1 MEEQSP
7 IKPNVLDYDDICK
20 LAPFFEG
27 KPKLVNFIFKLLKVD
42 KVNWLHSNN
51 YKTPGAPFTKGILKD
66 LGITV
71 EVENKEILD
80 SLPEGSFITVSNH
93 PFGALDGIILI
104 SELASRRKDYKVMV
118 NLILNYITAMRE
130 NFIAVDPVASND
142 PAKKAVTMRGIR
154 EAMFHVKQGHPLGFF
169 PAGSVAK
176 INGKFQVDD
185 RDWQP
190 SIIRL
195 IQQLKVPVVPIYF
208 HGYNSMLSY
217 VMGRICWPLRS
228 LMLPSEVF
236 RKKGAHMKMTVGTPI
251 TVEEIAKHTSVEDLT
266 KFLKDSTFALKK
278 SN

>member
-1 MEEQSP
+1 MEESP
-7 IKPNVLDYDDICK
+7 IKPKVLDYDDICK
-20 LAPFFEG
+20 MVPFFEG
-27 KPKLVNFIFKLLKVD
+27 KPKLVNFLFKMLKVD
-42 KVNWLHSNN
+42 KVNWLHENN

-71 EVENKEILD
+71 VVENKEIID
-80 SLPEGSFITVSNH
+80 TLPEGPFITVSNH
-93 PFGALDGIILI
+93 PFGALDGITLI

-130 NFIAVDPVASND
+130 NFIAVDPVATND

-154 EAMFHVKQGHPLGFF
+154 EAMMHVKKGHPLGFF

-176 INGKFQVDD
+176 INGKLQVDD

-195 IQQLKVPVVPIYF
+195 IQQLKVPVIPIYF

-217 VMGRICWPLRS
+217 IMGRICWPLRS

-236 RKKGAHMKMTVGTPI
+236 RKQGATLRMTVGKPI
-251 TVEEIAKHTSVEDLT
+251 SVEEQAQYKSVDELT
-266 KFLKDSTFALKK
+266 KFLKDTTFALKK
-278 SN
+278 

>member
-1 MEEQSP
+1 MEDNI
-7 IKPNVLDYDDICK
+7 IKPKVLDYDDICK
-20 LAPFFEG
+20 LAPFFNG
-27 KPKLVNFIFKLLKVD
+27 KEKLVNFLFKMLKVD
-42 KVNWLHSNN
+42 KVNKLHEDN
-51 YKTPGAPFTKGILKD
+51 YKTPGAPFTKGLLKD

-71 EVENKEILD
+71 VIENKEILD
-80 SLPEGSFITVSNH
+80 KLPEGSFITVSNH
-93 PFGALDGIILI
+93 PFGALDGIMLI
-104 SELASRRKDYKVMV
+104 SILASIRSDFKVMV

-130 NFIAVDPVASND
+130 NFIAVDPVATND

-154 EAMFHVKQGHPLGFF
+154 EAMMHVKNGHPLGFF

-176 INGKFQVDD
+176 INGKLKIDD

-195 IQQLKVPVVPIYF
+195 IQQLKVPVIPIYF

-236 RKKGAHMKMTVGTPI
+236 KKKGKTLRVTIGNPI
-251 TVEEIAKHTSVEDLT
+251 SVEEQSQYKTVEELT
-266 KFLKDSTFALKK
+266 KFLKDTTFSLKK
-278 SN
+278 

>member
-1 MEEQSP
+1 MEESP
-7 IKPNVLDYDDICK
+7 IKPKVLDYDDICK
-20 LAPFFEG
+20 MVPFFEG
-27 KPKLVNFIFKLLKVD
+27 KPKLVNFLFKMLKVD
-42 KVNWLHSNN
+42 KVNWLHENN
-51 YKTPGAPFTKGILKD
+51 YKTPGVPFTKGLLKD

-71 EVENKEILD
+71 VVENKEILD
-80 SLPEGSFITVSNH
+80 TLPEGPFITVSNH
-93 PFGALDGIILI
+93 PFGALDGITLI

-130 NFIAVDPVASND
+130 NFIAVDPVATND

-154 EAMFHVKQGHPLGFF
+154 EAMMHVKKGHPLGFF

-176 INGKFQVDD
+176 INGKLQVDD

-195 IQQLKVPVVPIYF
+195 IQQLKVPVIPIYF

-217 VMGRICWPLRS
+217 IMGRICWPLRS

-236 RKKGAHMKMTVGTPI
+236 RKQGATLRMTVGKPI
-251 TVEEIAKHTSVEDLT
+251 SVEEMSQYPGVEELT
-266 KFLKDSTFALKK
+266 KFLKDTTFALKK
-278 SN
+278 

>member
-1 MEEQSP
+1 MEESP
-7 IKPNVLDYDDICK
+7 IKPKVLDYDDICK
-20 LAPFFEG
+20 MVPFFEG
-27 KPKLVNFIFKLLKVD
+27 KPKLVNFLFKMLKVD
-42 KVNWLHSNN
+42 KVNWLHENN
-51 YKTPGAPFTKGILKD
+51 YKTPGAPFTKGLLKD

-71 EVENKEILD
+71 VVENKEILD
-80 SLPEGSFITVSNH
+80 TLPEGPFITVSNH
-93 PFGALDGIILI
+93 PFGALDGITLI

-130 NFIAVDPVASND
+130 NFIAVDPVATND

-154 EAMFHVKQGHPLGFF
+154 EAMMHVKKGHPLGFF

-176 INGKFQVDD
+176 INGKLQVDD

-195 IQQLKVPVVPIYF
+195 IQQLKVPVIPIYF

-217 VMGRICWPLRS
+217 IMGRICWPLRS

-236 RKKGAHMKMTVGTPI
+236 RKQGATLRMTVGKPI
-251 TVEEIAKHTSVEDLT
+251 SVEDMSQYPGVEELT
-266 KFLKDSTFALKK
+266 KFLKDTTFALKK
-278 SN
+278 

>member
-1 MEEQSP
+1 MEESP
-7 IKPNVLDYDDICK
+7 IKPKVLDYDDICK
-20 LAPFFEG
+20 MVPFFEG
-27 KPKLVNFIFKLLKVD
+27 KPKLVNFLFKMLKVD
-42 KVNWLHSNN
+42 KVNWLHENN

-71 EVENKEILD
+71 VVENKEILD
-80 SLPEGSFITVSNH
+80 NLPEGPFITVSNH
-93 PFGALDGIILI
+93 PFGALDGITLI

-130 NFIAVDPVASND
+130 NFIAVDPVATND

-154 EAMFHVKQGHPLGFF
+154 EAMMHVKKGHPLGFF

-176 INGKFQVDD
+176 INGKLQVDD

-195 IQQLKVPVVPIYF
+195 IQQLKVPVIPIYF

-217 VMGRICWPLRS
+217 IMGRICWPLRS

-236 RKKGAHMKMTVGTPI
+236 RKQGATLRMTVGKPI
-251 TVEEIAKHTSVEDLT
+251 SVEEMSQYPGVEELT
-266 KFLKDSTFALKK
+266 KFLKDTTFALKK
-278 SN
+278 

>member
-1 MEEQSP
+1 MEESP
-7 IKPNVLDYDDICK
+7 IKPKVLDYDDICK
-20 LAPFFEG
+20 MVPFFEG
-27 KPKLVNFIFKLLKVD
+27 KPKLVNFLFKMLKVD
-42 KVNWLHSNN
+42 KVNWLHENN
-51 YKTPGAPFTKGILKD
+51 YKTPGAPFTKGLLKD

-71 EVENKEILD
+71 VVENKEILD
-80 SLPEGSFITVSNH
+80 TLPEGPFITVSNH
-93 PFGALDGIILI
+93 PFGALDGITLI

-130 NFIAVDPVASND
+130 NFIAVDPVATND

-154 EAMFHVKQGHPLGFF
+154 EAMMHVKKGHPLGFF

-176 INGKFQVDD
+176 INGKLQVDD

-195 IQQLKVPVVPIYF
+195 IQQLKVPVIPIYF

-217 VMGRICWPLRS
+217 IMGRICWPLRS

-236 RKKGAHMKMTVGTPI
+236 RKQGATLRMTVGKPI
-251 TVEEIAKHTSVEDLT
+251 SVEEMSQYPGVEELT
-266 KFLKDSTFALKK
+266 KFLKDTTFALKK
-278 SN
+278 

>member
-1 MEEQSP
+1 MEEQTP

-27 KPKLVNFIFKLLKVD
+27 KPKLVNFLFKLLKVD

-80 SLPEGSFITVSNH
+80 TLPEGSFITVSNH

-266 KFLKDSTFALKK
+266 RFLKDSTFALKK
-278 SN
+278 SK

>member
-1 MEEQSP
+1 MEESP
-7 IKPNVLDYDDICK
+7 IKPKVLDYDDICK
-20 LAPFFEG
+20 MVPFFEG
-27 KPKLVNFIFKLLKVD
+27 KPKLVNFLFNMLKVD
-42 KVNWLHSNN
+42 KVNWLHENN

-71 EVENKEILD
+71 VVENKEILD
-80 SLPEGSFITVSNH
+80 TLPEGPFITVSNH
-93 PFGALDGIILI
+93 PFGALDGITLI

-118 NLILNYITAMRE
+118 NLILNYITSMRE
-130 NFIAVDPVASND
+130 NFIAVDPVATND

-154 EAMFHVKQGHPLGFF
+154 EAMMHVKKGHPLGFF

-176 INGKFQVDD
+176 INVKLQVDD

-195 IQQLKVPVVPIYF
+195 IQQLKVPVIPIYF

-217 VMGRICWPLRS
+217 IMGRICWPLRS

-236 RKKGAHMKMTVGTPI
+236 RKQGATLRMTVGKPI
-251 TVEEIAKHTSVEDLT
+251 SVEEMSQYPGVEELT
-266 KFLKDSTFALKK
+266 KFLKDTTFALKK
-278 SN
+278 

>member
-1 MEEQSP
+1 MEESP
-7 IKPNVLDYDDICK
+7 IKPKVLDYDDICK
-20 LAPFFEG
+20 MVPFFEG
-27 KPKLVNFIFKLLKVD
+27 KPKLVNFLFKMLKVD
-42 KVNWLHSNN
+42 KVNWLHENN

-71 EVENKEILD
+71 VVENKEILD
-80 SLPEGSFITVSNH
+80 NLPEGPFITVSNH
-93 PFGALDGIILI
+93 PFGALDGITLI

-130 NFIAVDPVASND
+130 NFIAVDPVATND

-154 EAMFHVKQGHPLGFF
+154 EAMMHVKKGHPLGFF

-176 INGKFQVDD
+176 INGKLQVDD

-195 IQQLKVPVVPIYF
+195 IQQLKVPVIPIYF

-217 VMGRICWPLRS
+217 IMGRICWPLRS

-236 RKKGAHMKMTVGTPI
+236 RKQGATLRMTVGKPI
-251 TVEEIAKHTSVEDLT
+251 SVEEMSQYPSVEELT
-266 KFLKDSTFALKK
+266 KFLKDTTFALKK
-278 SN
+278 

>member
-1 MEEQSP
+1 MEESP
-7 IKPNVLDYDDICK
+7 IKPKVLDYDDICK
-20 LAPFFEG
+20 MVPFFEG
-27 KPKLVNFIFKLLKVD
+27 KPKLVNFLFKMLKVD
-42 KVNWLHSNN
+42 KVNWLHENN

-71 EVENKEILD
+71 VVENKEILD
-80 SLPEGSFITVSNH
+80 TLPEGPFITVSNH
-93 PFGALDGIILI
+93 PFGALDGITLI

-130 NFIAVDPVASND
+130 NFIAVDPVATND

-154 EAMFHVKQGHPLGFF
+154 EAMMHVKKGHPLGFF

-176 INGKFQVDD
+176 INGKLQVDD

-195 IQQLKVPVVPIYF
+195 IQQLKVPVIPIYF

-217 VMGRICWPLRS
+217 IMGRICWPLRS

-236 RKKGAHMKMTVGTPI
+236 RKQGATLRMTVGKPI
-251 TVEEIAKHTSVEDLT
+251 SVEEMSQYPGVEELT
-266 KFLKDSTFALKK
+266 KFLKDTTFALKK
-278 SN
+278 

>member
-1 MEEQSP
+1 MEESP
-7 IKPNVLDYDDICK
+7 IKPKVLDYDDICK
-20 LAPFFEG
+20 MVPFFEG
-27 KPKLVNFIFKLLKVD
+27 KPKLVNFLFKMLKVD
-42 KVNWLHSNN
+42 KVNWLHENN

-71 EVENKEILD
+71 VVENKEILD
-80 SLPEGSFITVSNH
+80 TLPEGPFITVSNH
-93 PFGALDGIILI
+93 PFGALDGITLI

-130 NFIAVDPVASND
+130 NFIAVDPVATND

-154 EAMFHVKQGHPLGFF
+154 EAMMHVKKGHPLGFF

-176 INGKFQVDD
+176 INGKLQVDD

-195 IQQLKVPVVPIYF
+195 IQQLKVPVIPIYF

-217 VMGRICWPLRS
+217 IMGRICWPLRS

-236 RKKGAHMKMTVGTPI
+236 RKQGATLRMTVGKPI
-251 TVEEIAKHTSVEDLT
+251 SVEEQAQYKSVDELT
-266 KFLKDSTFALKK
+266 KFLKDTTFALKK
-278 SN
+278 

>member
-1 MEEQSP
+1 MEDNI
-7 IKPNVLDYDDICK
+7 IKPKVLDYDDICK
-20 LAPFFEG
+20 LAPFFKG
-27 KPKLVNFIFKLLKVD
+27 KEKLVDFLFKMLKVD
-42 KVNWLHSNN
+42 KVNKLHEDN
-51 YKTPGAPFTKGILKD
+51 YKTPGAPFTKGLLKD

-71 EVENKEILD
+71 VIENKEILD
-80 SLPEGSFITVSNH
+80 KLPEGSFITVSNH
-93 PFGALDGIILI
+93 PFGALDGIMLI
-104 SELASRRKDYKVMV
+104 SILASIRSDFKVMV

-130 NFIAVDPVASND
+130 NFIAVDPVATND

-154 EAMFHVKQGHPLGFF
+154 EAMMHVKNGHPLGFF

-176 INGKFQVDD
+176 INGKLKIDD

-195 IQQLKVPVVPIYF
+195 IQQLKVPVIPIYF

-236 RKKGAHMKMTVGTPI
+236 KKEGKTLRVTIGNPI
-251 TVEEIAKHTSVEDLT
+251 SVEEQSQYKTVEELT
-266 KFLKDSTFALKK
+266 KFLKDTTFSLKK
-278 SN
+278 

>member
-1 MEEQSP
+1 MEESP
-7 IKPNVLDYDDICK
+7 IKPKVLDYDDICK
-20 LAPFFEG
+20 MVPFFEG
-27 KPKLVNFIFKLLKVD
+27 KPKLVNFLFKMLKVD
-42 KVNWLHSNN
+42 KVNWLHENN
-51 YKTPGAPFTKGILKD
+51 YKTPGAPFTKGLLKD

-71 EVENKEILD
+71 VVENKEILD
-80 SLPEGSFITVSNH
+80 TLPEGPFITVSNH
-93 PFGALDGIILI
+93 PFGALDGITLI

-130 NFIAVDPVASND
+130 NFIAVDPVATND

-154 EAMFHVKQGHPLGFF
+154 EAMMHVKKGHPLGFF

-176 INGKFQVDD
+176 INGKLQVDD

-195 IQQLKVPVVPIYF
+195 IQQLKVPVIPIYF

-217 VMGRICWPLRS
+217 IMGRICWPLRS

-236 RKKGAHMKMTVGTPI
+236 RKQGATLRMTVGKPI
-251 TVEEIAKHTSVEDLT
+251 SVEEQAQYKSVDELT
-266 KFLKDSTFALKK
+266 KFLKDTTFALKK
-278 SN
+278 

>member
-1 MEEQSP
+1 MEESP
-7 IKPNVLDYDDICK
+7 IKPKVLDYDDICK
-20 LAPFFEG
+20 MVPFFEG
-27 KPKLVNFIFKLLKVD
+27 KPKLVNFLFKMLKVD
-42 KVNWLHSNN
+42 KVNWLHENN

-71 EVENKEILD
+71 VVENKEILD
-80 SLPEGSFITVSNH
+80 TLPEGPFITVSNH
-93 PFGALDGIILI
+93 PFGALDGITLI

-130 NFIAVDPVASND
+130 NFIAVDPVATND
-142 PAKKAVTMRGIR
+142 PAKKAITMRGIR
-154 EAMFHVKQGHPLGFF
+154 EAMMHVKKGHPLGFF

-176 INGKFQVDD
+176 INGKLQVDD

-195 IQQLKVPVVPIYF
+195 IQQLKVPVIPIYF

-217 VMGRICWPLRS
+217 IMGRICWPLRS

-236 RKKGAHMKMTVGTPI
+236 RKQGATLRMTVGKPI
-251 TVEEIAKHTSVEDLT
+251 SVEEMSQYPGVEELT
-266 KFLKDSTFALKK
+266 KFLKDTTFALKK
-278 SN
+278 

>member
-1 MEEQSP
+1 MEESP
-7 IKPNVLDYDDICK
+7 IKPKVLDYDDICK
-20 LAPFFEG
+20 MVPFFEG
-27 KPKLVNFIFKLLKVD
+27 KPKLVNFLFKMLKVD
-42 KVNWLHSNN
+42 KVNWLHENN

-71 EVENKEILD
+71 VVENKEILD
-80 SLPEGSFITVSNH
+80 TLPEGPFITVSNH
-93 PFGALDGIILI
+93 PFGALDGITLI

-130 NFIAVDPVASND
+130 NFIAVDPVATND

-154 EAMFHVKQGHPLGFF
+154 EAMMHVKKGHPLGFF

-176 INGKFQVDD
+176 INGKLQVED

-195 IQQLKVPVVPIYF
+195 IQQLKVPVIPIYF

-217 VMGRICWPLRS
+217 IMGRICWPLRS

-236 RKKGAHMKMTVGTPI
+236 RKQGATLRMTVGKPI
-251 TVEEIAKHTSVEDLT
+251 SVEEQAQYKSVDELT
-266 KFLKDSTFALKK
+266 TLLKDTTFALNK
-278 SN
+278 

>member
-1 MEEQSP
+1 MEESP
-7 IKPNVLDYDDICK
+7 IKPKVLDYDDICK
-20 LAPFFEG
+20 MVPFFEG
-27 KPKLVNFIFKLLKVD
+27 KPKLVNFLFKMLKVD
-42 KVNWLHSNN
+42 KVNWLHENN
-51 YKTPGAPFTKGILKD
+51 YKTPCAPFTKGFLKD

-71 EVENKEILD
+71 VVENKEILD
-80 SLPEGSFITVSNH
+80 TLPEGPFITVSNH
-93 PFGALDGIILI
+93 PFGALDGITLI

-130 NFIAVDPVASND
+130 NFIAVDPVATND

-154 EAMFHVKQGHPLGFF
+154 EAMMHVKKGHPLGFF

-176 INGKFQVDD
+176 INGKLQVDD

-195 IQQLKVPVVPIYF
+195 IQQLKVPVIPIYF

-217 VMGRICWPLRS
+217 IMGRICWPLRS

-236 RKKGAHMKMTVGTPI
+236 RKQGATLRMTVGKPI
-251 TVEEIAKHTSVEDLT
+251 SVEEMSQYPGVEELT
-266 KFLKDSTFALKK
+266 KFLKDTTFALKK
-278 SN
+278 

>member
-1 MEEQSP
+1 MEESP
-7 IKPNVLDYDDICK
+7 IKPKVLDYDDICK
-20 LAPFFEG
+20 MVPFFEG
-27 KPKLVNFIFKLLKVD
+27 KPKLVNFLFKMLKVD
-42 KVNWLHSNN
+42 KVNWLHENN
-51 YKTPGAPFTKGILKD
+51 YKTPGAPFTKGLLKD

-71 EVENKEILD
+71 VVENKEILD
-80 SLPEGSFITVSNH
+80 TLPEGPFITVSNH
-93 PFGALDGIILI
+93 PFGALDGITLI

-130 NFIAVDPVASND
+130 NFIAVDPVAIND

-154 EAMFHVKQGHPLGFF
+154 EAMMHVKKGHPLGFF

-176 INGKFQVDD
+176 INGKLQVDD

-195 IQQLKVPVVPIYF
+195 IQQLKVPVIPIYF

-217 VMGRICWPLRS
+217 IMGRICWPLRS

-236 RKKGAHMKMTVGTPI
+236 RKQGATLRMTVGKPI
-251 TVEEIAKHTSVEDLT
+251 SVEEMSQYPGVEELT
-266 KFLKDSTFALKK
+266 KFLKDTTFALKK
-278 SN
+278 

>member
-20 LAPFFEG
+20 LAPFFEN

-51 YKTPGAPFTKGILKD
+51 YKTPGAPFTKGLLKD
-66 LGITV
+66 LNITV

-80 SLPEGSFITVSNH
+80 TLPEGSFITVSNH

-154 EAMFHVKQGHPLGFF
+154 EAMLHVKQGHPLGFF

-251 TVEEIAKHTSVEDLT
+251 SVEEIAKHTNVEDLT

-278 SN
+278 SK

>member
-1 MEEQSP
+1 MEESP
-7 IKPNVLDYDDICK
+7 IKPKVLDYDDICK
-20 LAPFFEG
+20 MVPFFEG
-27 KPKLVNFIFKLLKVD
+27 KPKLVNFLFKMLKVD
-42 KVNWLHSNN
+42 KVNWLHENN

-71 EVENKEILD
+71 VVENKEILD
-80 SLPEGSFITVSNH
+80 TLPESPFITVSNH
-93 PFGALDGIILI
+93 PFGALDGITLI

-130 NFIAVDPVASND
+130 NFIAVDPVATND

-154 EAMFHVKQGHPLGFF
+154 EAMMHVKKGHPLGFF

-176 INGKFQVDD
+176 INGKLQVDD

-195 IQQLKVPVVPIYF
+195 IQQLKVPVIPIYF

-217 VMGRICWPLRS
+217 IMGRICWPLRS

-236 RKKGAHMKMTVGTPI
+236 RKQGATLRMTVGKPI
-251 TVEEIAKHTSVEDLT
+251 SVEEMSQYPGVEELT
-266 KFLKDSTFALKK
+266 KFLKDTTFALKK
-278 SN
+278 

>member
-1 MEEQSP
+1 MEESP
-7 IKPNVLDYDDICK
+7 IKPKVLDYDDICK
-20 LAPFFEG
+20 MVPFFEG
-27 KPKLVNFIFKLLKVD
+27 KPKLVNFLFKMLKVD
-42 KVNWLHSNN
+42 KVNWLHENN

-71 EVENKEILD
+71 VVENKEILD
-80 SLPEGSFITVSNH
+80 TLPEGPFITVSNH
-93 PFGALDGIILI
+93 PFGALDGITLI
-104 SELASRRKDYKVMV
+104 SELASRRKDYKMMV

-130 NFIAVDPVASND
+130 NFIAVDPVATND

-154 EAMFHVKQGHPLGFF
+154 EAMMHVKKGHPLGFF

-176 INGKFQVDD
+176 INGKLQVDD

-195 IQQLKVPVVPIYF
+195 IQQLKVPVIPIYF

-217 VMGRICWPLRS
+217 IMGRICWPLRS

-236 RKKGAHMKMTVGTPI
+236 RKQGATLRMTVGKPI
-251 TVEEIAKHTSVEDLT
+251 SVEEMSQYPGVEELT
-266 KFLKDSTFALKK
+266 KFLKDTTFALKK
-278 SN
+278 

>member
-1 MEEQSP
+1 MEEST
-7 IKPNVLDYDDICK
+7 IKPKVLDYEDICK
-20 LAPFFEG
+20 MAPFFKG
-27 KPKLVNFIFKLLKVD
+27 KPGLVNFLFKLLKVD
-42 KVNWLHSNN
+42 KVNWLHENN

-71 EVENKEILD
+71 VVENKEVLD
-80 SLPEGSFITVSNH
+80 TLPEGAFITVSNH

-104 SELASRRKDYKVMV
+104 SELATRRKDFKVMV

-130 NFIAVDPVASND
+130 NFIAVDPVATND

-154 EAMFHVKQGHPLGFF
+154 EAMLHVKQGHPLGFF

-176 INGKFQVDD
+176 INGKFQIDD

-236 RKKGAHMKMTVGTPI
+236 RKKGATLRVTVGNPI
-251 TVEEIAKHTSVEDLT
+251 SVDELSKHPSVEDLT
-266 KFLKDSTFALKK
+266 KFLKDTTFALKK
-278 SN
+278 

>member
-1 MEEQSP
+1 MEENE
-7 IKPNVLDYDDICK
+7 IKPKVLDYDDICK
-20 LAPFFEG
+20 LAPFFSG
-27 KPKLVNFIFKLLKVD
+27 KKKLVNFLFKMLKVD
-42 KVNWLHSNN
+42 KVNELHENN

-66 LGITV
+66 LDVKLVI
-71 EVENKEILD
+71 ENENVLEN
-80 SLPEGSFITVSNH
+80 LPEGSFITVSNH

-104 SELASRRKDYKVMV
+104 SILASRRKDFKVMV

-130 NFIAVDPVASND
+130 NFIAVDPVATND
-142 PAKKAVTMRGIR
+142 PAKKAVTMKGIR
-154 EAMFHVKQGHPLGFF
+154 AAMMHVKNGHPLGFF

-176 INGKFQVDD
+176 INGKFKVDD

-195 IQQLKVPVVPIYF
+195 IQQLKVPVIPIYF

-236 RKKGAHMKMTVGTPI
+236 KKKGATMKVSIGNPI
-251 TVEEIAKHTSVEDLT
+251 SVEEQSKYQSVEELT
-266 KFLKDSTFALKK
+266 KFLKDTTFSMKK
-278 SN
+278 Q

>member
-1 MEEQSP
+1 MEESP
-7 IKPNVLDYDDICK
+7 IKPKVLDYDDICK
-20 LAPFFEG
+20 MVPFFEG
-27 KPKLVNFIFKLLKVD
+27 KPKLVNFLFKMLKVD
-42 KVNWLHSNN
+42 KVNWLHENN

-71 EVENKEILD
+71 VVENKEVLD
-80 SLPEGSFITVSNH
+80 NLPEGPFITVSNH
-93 PFGALDGIILI
+93 PFGALDGITLI

-130 NFIAVDPVASND
+130 NFIAVDPVATND

-154 EAMFHVKQGHPLGFF
+154 EAMMHVKKGHPLGFF

-176 INGKFQVDD
+176 INGKLQVDD

-195 IQQLKVPVVPIYF
+195 IQQLKVPVIPIYF

-217 VMGRICWPLRS
+217 IMGRICWPLRS

-236 RKKGAHMKMTVGTPI
+236 RKQGATLRMTVGKPI
-251 TVEEIAKHTSVEDLT
+251 SVEEMSQYPGVEELT
-266 KFLKDSTFALKK
+266 KFLKDTTFALKK
-278 SN
+278 

>member
-1 MEEQSP
+1 MEESP
-7 IKPNVLDYDDICK
+7 IKPKVLDYDDICK
-20 LAPFFEG
+20 MVPFFEG
-27 KPKLVNFIFKLLKVD
+27 KPKLVNFLFKMLKVD
-42 KVNWLHSNN
+42 KVNWLHENN

-71 EVENKEILD
+71 VVENKEILD
-80 SLPEGSFITVSNH
+80 TLPEGPFITVSNH
-93 PFGALDGIILI
+93 PFGALDGITLI

-130 NFIAVDPVASND
+130 NFIAVDPVATND

-154 EAMFHVKQGHPLGFF
+154 EVMMHVKKGHPLGFF

-176 INGKFQVDD
+176 INGKLQVDD

-195 IQQLKVPVVPIYF
+195 IQQLKVPVIPIYF

-217 VMGRICWPLRS
+217 IMGRICWPLRS

-236 RKKGAHMKMTVGTPI
+236 RKQGATLRMTVGKPI
-251 TVEEIAKHTSVEDLT
+251 SVEEMSQYPGVEELT
-266 KFLKDSTFALKK
+266 KFLKDTTFALKK
-278 SN
+278 

>member
-1 MEEQSP
+1 MEESP
-7 IKPNVLDYDDICK
+7 IKPKVLDYEDICK
-20 LAPFFEG
+20 LAPFFAG
-27 KPKLVNFIFKLLKVD
+27 KPKLVNFLFKMLKVD
-42 KVNWLHSNN
+42 KVNWLHENN
-51 YKTPGAPFTKGILKD
+51 YKTPGAPFTKGVLKD

-71 EVENKEILD
+71 EVENSEVLD
-80 SLPEGSFITVSNH
+80 TLPEGSFITVSNH

-130 NFIAVDPVASND
+130 NFIAVDPVATND

-154 EAMFHVKQGHPLGFF
+154 EAMMHVKKGHPLGFF

-176 INGKFQVDD
+176 INGKLKIDD

-236 RKKGAHMKMTVGTPI
+236 RKKGAHMKMTVGKPI
-251 TVEEIAKHTSVEDLT
+251 SVDEIAQYPGVDELT
-266 KFLKDSTFALKK
+266 KFLKDTTFSLKNGK
-278 SN
+278 